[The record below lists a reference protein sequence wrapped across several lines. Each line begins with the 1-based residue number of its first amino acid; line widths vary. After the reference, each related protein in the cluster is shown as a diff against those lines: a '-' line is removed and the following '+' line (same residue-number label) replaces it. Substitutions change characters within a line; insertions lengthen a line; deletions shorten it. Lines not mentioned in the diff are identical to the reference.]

1 MINSS
6 WASYHITS
14 QRKEAQAQALART
27 VTSPECLSASVLTI
41 CQNIEHTQVNEMIDQ
56 LKAQSAAIHNDDLS
70 RAESMLIAQAHTLD
84 GLFAKLASHAL
95 TSNELGKLERYMKLA
110 LKVQSQSRATL
121 QTLGDIKAPKQISFV
136 KQANIGN
143 QVQVNNTTTAH
154 ARTRKKQKEPNELL
168 EEHHGERLD
177 TRTKSKTS
185 RVNQTVA
192 TVEKQHRADKP

>member
-1 MINSS
+1 MQQNYSIEL
-6 WASYHITS
+6 
-14 QRKEAQAQALART
+14 QRKETQAQALART

-95 TSNELGKLERYMKLA
+95 TSNELGKFERYMKLA
-110 LKVQSQSRATL
+110 LKAQSQSRATL
-121 QTLGDIKAPKQISFV
+121 QTLGDIKAPKQIAFV

-143 QVQVNNTTTAH
+143 QVQVNNNTTAR
-154 ARTRKKQKEPNELL
+154 ARKKQNEPNELL
-168 EEHHGERLD
+168 EAHHGERLD
-177 TRTKSKTS
+177 TRTKSKTG

-192 TVEKQHRADKP
+192 TVEK